1 MAGTRQH
8 RGPGRR
14 ADMGAASAPFTTASH
29 EIVASQ
35 CDSICESLLSAN
47 HFGFFKDAWRRPA
60 EPAVGENE
68 DARGRGG
75 SCGASAAR
83 TTHQCREHRR
93 LRGRGAEHVHSLCRK
108 EWRFIGNSGPSSLTS
123 TDSRGPGQVGEIEMI
138 TLYALAAAV

>member
-35 CDSICESLLSAN
+35 CDSIRESLLSAN
-47 HFGFFKDAWRRPA
+47 HFGFFQGLLAAAGGRRLP

-83 TTHQCREHRR
+83 TTHHCREHRR
-93 LRGRGAEHVHSLCRK
+93 CS
-108 EWRFIGNSGPSSLTS
+108 
-123 TDSRGPGQVGEIEMI
+123 VGEPSTFTRFVGRSGVSSVI
-138 TLYALAAAV
+138 AARAR

>member
-29 EIVASQ
+29 EIGCVAMRFNSLKFVER
-35 CDSICESLLSAN
+35 ESLRIFQGRLAAA
-47 HFGFFKDAWRRPA
+47 GGRRLP

-68 DARGRGG
+68 DARGRVG

-83 TTHQCREHRR
+83 TTPHFREYTPFLR
-93 LRGRGAEHVHSLCRK
+93 LGARH
-108 EWRFIGNSGPSSLTS
+108 
-123 TDSRGPGQVGEIEMI
+123 
-138 TLYALAAAV
+138 

>member
-14 ADMGAASAPFTTASH
+14 ADMGPRAHHLRRQAMKS
-29 EIVASQ
+29 VVSQ
-35 CDSICESLLSAN
+35 CDSIRESLLSAN
-47 HFGFFKDAWRRPA
+47 HFGFFQGRLAAAGGRRLP

-83 TTHQCREHRR
+83 TTHHCREHRR
-93 LRGRGAEHVHSLCRK
+93 LLGR
-108 EWRFIGNSGPSSLTS
+108 
-123 TDSRGPGQVGEIEMI
+123 
-138 TLYALAAAV
+138 